1 MRSILFILIG
11 VISFE
16 GFAIP
21 KQLICEEIQT
31 KSRLDR
37 LEKTFKMSG
46 LLYLLDT
53 QPPVGKTI
61 IINKFTFDSD
71 NLKTPKFE
79 VIHEREILIGGKK
92 EESSSIWWSVSP
104 QFIMFKYSNGTVL
117 NKLDRKT
124 LLFTPYDES
133 RSKPCKL
140 IDVDTSSNQL

>member
-31 KSRLDR
+31 QSRLDK
-37 LEKTFKMSG
+37 LKKG
-46 LLYLLDT
+46 LRSDLMYLLDS
-53 QPPVGKTI
+53 QPPVGTTFM
-61 IINKFTFDSD
+61 INKFTFDSD

-79 VIHEREILIGGKK
+79 VIHEREILIPGY
-92 EESSSIWWSVSP
+92 EQNESSSVWWSVSP
-104 QFIMFKYSNGTVL
+104 QFIMFKFSNGTVL

-124 LLFTPYDES
+124 LLFTPYKES